1 LRALGLAA
9 GLVLAT
15 LLAVVGCSKN
25 PEAPPPPT
33 GGGSSISIT
42 PKNQVVLTKGTLD
55 LSATF
60 SGTSDTTVT
69 WELLPEPGVN
79 DTTDLGTIVSSGSR
93 TAHYTAPVTVETPGF
108 DLTVTVQAVGVADTT
123 VRGST
128 TIVVPRVKVSL
139 VPGSVTSVPPGTQ
152 VPFAVTVQNAID
164 TGFSLS
170 VDGIQGGDQGVGTWV
185 QTGATSTIYTAP
197 SRDTLFLYSL
207 LAQSHSDPAIYGSA
221 LAIVRAGFAVPT
233 TDPTRSEYAPEWNP
247 IAAKVAFVRGGA
259 PWDLVVYDF
268 ITQTEQVLTTFT
280 WSGAA
285 YDGRITWSQ
294 DGSRIAFTE
303 ESGGRHVIDVVMAD
317 GSPGGGVVAPDA
329 NTNYDEACFLPVT
342 APAVESLYVA
352 QHDAGGSSLRAYPAN
367 AAPAD
372 TGRLLRKAP
381 AGSTIRWPDAVQL
394 PIITRP
400 SVAFSE
406 MNGGF
411 SSVLSLNDNG
421 NGVLSVAATGSITA
435 TQPRWALPSDG
446 IPWITYV
453 NSASRNVYR
462 ASRGGGASQRVY
474 TDFFPESGSDLK
486 ADPPPSFH
494 FVDAHVV
501 ARLEPDGHTRLW
513 VIGFPP
519 SNVTPVSPAL
529 EAELV
534 RAGVWR
540 ALSPADWR
548 RWGSLGMAA
557 RRR

>member
-1 LRALGLAA
+1 LRALVLTLA
-9 GLVLAT
+9 LVFGT
-15 LLAVVGCSKN
+15 VLAVVGCSKS
-25 PEAPPPPT
+25 PEEPT
-33 GGGSSISIT
+33 TPSGGGSSINVT
-42 PKNQVVLTKGTLD
+42 PKNQVVLTRGTLD
-55 LSATF
+55 FTATL

-69 WELLPEPGVN
+69 WQLLREPGVN
-79 DTTDLGTIVSSGSR
+79 DTVDVGTIVSTGARS
-93 TAHYTAPVTVETPGF
+93 AHFVAPNTVETPGF
-108 DLTVTVQAVGVADTT
+108 DLTITVQAIDVADST

-128 TIVVPRVKVSL
+128 TVVVPRVKLLL

-152 VPFAVTVQNAID
+152 VPFAVNVQNALD

-170 VDGIQGGDQGVGTWV
+170 VDGIPGGDQGVGTWV

-197 SRDTLFLYSL
+197 SRDTLFIYSL
-207 LAQSHSDPAIYGSA
+207 LARSDSDPAIYGSA
-221 LAIVRAGFAVPT
+221 LVIVRAGFPVPT
-233 TDPTRSEYAPEWNP
+233 SDPARNEYTPEWDP
-247 IAAKVAFVRGGA
+247 MAAKVAAVRGGGG
-259 PWDLVVYDF
+259 WDLVVYDF
-268 ITQTEQVLTTFT
+268 VSHTEQVLTTIS
-280 WSGAA
+280 WDSNG
-285 YDGRITWSQ
+285 YDGRIAWSE
-294 DGSRIAFTE
+294 DGSRLAFSE
-303 ESGGRHVIDVVMAD
+303 ESGGHRTIGLVNAD
-317 GSPGGGVVAPDA
+317 GSGRSTFAPNPAID
-329 NTNYDEACFLPVT
+329 YDDACFIPG
-342 APAVESLYVA
+342 AGPDSLFVA
-352 QHDAGGSSLRAYPAN
+352 QHTVAGSSLRAYGTN

-372 TGRLLRKAP
+372 TGRVLRLAP

-400 SVAFSE
+400 SVCFSE

-435 TQPRWALPSDG
+435 TQPRWAIPSDG
-446 IPWITYV
+446 VPWITYI
-453 NSASRNVYR
+453 NSATQNVYR
-462 ASRGGGASQRVY
+462 ASRAGGSNQRVY

-486 ADPPPSFH
+486 ADPPSSFH

-519 SNVTPVSPAL
+519 SNVTPVSRAL
-529 EAELV
+529 EAELM

-548 RWGSLGMAA
+548 RWGSLGVAA